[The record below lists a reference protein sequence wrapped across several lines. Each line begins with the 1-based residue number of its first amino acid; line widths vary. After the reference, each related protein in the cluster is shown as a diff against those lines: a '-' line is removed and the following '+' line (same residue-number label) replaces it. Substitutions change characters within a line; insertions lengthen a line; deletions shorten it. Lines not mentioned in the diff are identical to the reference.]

1 MASFDLRSYLDRFPE
16 VCERKFV
23 SRFDFA
29 KLEKEFEPLRTGGRW
44 LTARDVAKI
53 FEKDRTPFA
62 HYWQQPDRKLLAR
75 KLTEQPILMSALAGD
90 GRELAER
97 LVHLFHSLGTASL
110 VLRMVH
116 PERFGVFST
125 PIVHL
130 LQIHR
135 ENTVDL
141 YMAYCEELHVWEEHF
156 GLPSVAQ
163 TEMALWV
170 YHELTAP
177 PLHGTD
183 VETAL
188 REFESDVWIQRRR
201 IAQDVTPF
209 LKSYGQVELAEI
221 LCECDP
227 RLAAIIA
234 GVEFER
240 RLRVKWRAACGKDKF
255 KQKKSVDEMINDLAE
270 HAALNRKEASR
281 LIFVW
286 KTRNKAVHP
295 DPRLSYEEVEEM
307 IICIKEICFDWE
319 A

>member
-1 MASFDLRSYLDRFPE
+1 MASFDLRSYLGRFPE
-16 VCERKFV
+16 VCERKFLR
-23 SRFDFA
+23 RFDFA
-29 KLEKEFEPLRTGGRW
+29 KLENEFEPLRTGVLG
-44 LTARDVAKI
+44 LTGRDVEKI

-62 HYWQQPDRKLLAR
+62 RYWQPPETKVLEIELA
-75 KLTEQPILMSALAGD
+75 KQPIVMYTLAGD
-90 GRELAER
+90 GRELVER
-97 LVHLFHSLGTASL
+97 LLHVFRSLGTASL

-116 PERFGVFST
+116 PARFGVFST

-188 REFESDVWIQRRR
+188 RDFESDVWIQRRR
-201 IAQDVTPF
+201 IAQDVAPF
-209 LKSYGQVELAEI
+209 LKTYGQVELAEI

-240 RLRVKWRAACGKDKF
+240 RLRAKWRAACGKDKF
-255 KQKKSVDEMINDLAE
+255 RQKKSVDEMINDLTE
-270 HAALNRKEASR
+270 HAVLDRKEQSR
-281 LIFVW
+281 LVFAW

-295 DPRLSYEEVEEM
+295 DPKLSYEEAE
-307 IICIKEICFDWE
+307 
-319 A
+319 